1 VAMKMSSELK
11 IILDK
16 VIEEDYHRKEL
27 EIEKRF
33 EEFKSLLQEIARA
46 KKWDL
51 AIWVEG
57 SRVKGAQKYEEDLN
71 LLEIGNIVKGKM
83 KFTERNAYR
92 EYQLTR
98 KGSEL
103 VKKLLKEIT

>member
-1 VAMKMSSELK
+1 MSSELK
-11 IILDK
+11 IILDN

-33 EEFKSLLQEIARA
+33 EQFKSLLREIARA

-57 SRVKGAQKYEEDLN
+57 SGVKGVEKYERDLN
-71 LLEIGNIVKGKM
+71 LLERGNIVKGKM

-92 EYQLTR
+92 EYQLTK
-98 KGSEL
+98 KGSDL
-103 VKKLLKEIT
+103 VKKLLKEGS

>member
-1 VAMKMSSELK
+1 MVMKMSLDLK
-11 IILDK
+11 TILDK
-16 VIEEDYHRKEL
+16 VVEEDYKQKEEKIENRL
-27 EIEKRF
+27 EN
-33 EEFKSLLQEIARA
+33 FKVLLRDIAKA

-57 SRVKGAQKYEEDLN
+57 SNVKSVEEYEEDLN
-71 LLEIGNIVKGKM
+71 LLERGNLVKGKM

-92 EYQLTR
+92 EYQLTK

-103 VKKLLKEIT
+103 LKKLQK

>member
-1 VAMKMSSELK
+1 MSSELK
-11 IILDK
+11 TILEK
-16 VIEEDYHRKEL
+16 VLEEDYKRKEL

-33 EEFKSLLQEIARA
+33 ETFKALLSKIARA

-57 SRVKGAQKYEEDLN
+57 SKVKNVEKYEKDLN
-71 LLEIGNIVKGKM
+71 LLERGNLVKGKM

-92 EYQLTR
+92 EYQLTK
-98 KGSEL
+98 KGAEL
-103 VKKLLKEIT
+103 GEKLQKEA

>member
-1 VAMKMSSELK
+1 MSSDLK

-16 VIEEDYHRKEL
+16 VVEEDYHQKEL
-27 EIEKRF
+27 EIKNRF
-33 EEFKSLLQEIARA
+33 ESFKSLLLEIAKA

-57 SRVKGAQKYEEDLN
+57 SKVKSVEEYEEDLN
-71 LLEIGNIVKGKM
+71 LLERGNLVKEKM

-92 EYQLTR
+92 EYQLTK

-103 VKKLLKEIT
+103 VKKLLKEV

>member
-1 VAMKMSSELK
+1 MAIRMSLDLK
-11 IILDK
+11 TILDT
-16 VIEEDYHRKEL
+16 VVEEDYRKKEEKIGKRL
-27 EIEKRF
+27 EN
-33 EEFKSLLQEIARA
+33 FKVLLRDIAKA

-57 SRVKGAQKYEEDLN
+57 SNVKGTEEYEKDLN
-71 LLEIGNIVKGKM
+71 LLERGNLVKGKM

-92 EYQLTR
+92 EYQLTK

-103 VKKLLKEIT
+103 IEKLQKET